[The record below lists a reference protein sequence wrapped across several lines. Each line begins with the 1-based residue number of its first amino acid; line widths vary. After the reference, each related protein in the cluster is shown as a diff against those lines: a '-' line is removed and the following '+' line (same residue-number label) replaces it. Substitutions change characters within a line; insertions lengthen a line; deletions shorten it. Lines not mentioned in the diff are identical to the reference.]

1 MIGPVM
7 TPEYRRNKAI
17 AQALRVIDKTAF
29 GQIAALGKAYDAGV
43 ADGRREAEQEQ
54 EREKKGRK

>member
-1 MIGPVM
+1 M